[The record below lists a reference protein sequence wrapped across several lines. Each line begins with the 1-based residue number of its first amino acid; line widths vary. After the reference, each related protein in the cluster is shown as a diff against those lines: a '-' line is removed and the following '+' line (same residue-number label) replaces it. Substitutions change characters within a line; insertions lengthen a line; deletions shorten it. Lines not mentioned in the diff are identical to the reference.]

1 MFRSSAPFIA
11 CLTTG
16 LFRWPV
22 LSSQH
27 MYHPQTPEP
36 PCPSKCPYKP
46 LTNSESQ
53 HLQTTSSGRAARTS
67 TSARFRLVCVH
78 GQTPALAGDVDV
90 NKSRPAMSSRL
101 ITIGCLQMGKARRS
115 GNLHLNPFRPIPT
128 LTNPQHGA
136 RPKEASWTI
145 GFPGSSHQQ
154 LLFNLHCAAPQSY
167 CKFFGNGFSVAPV
180 NELYDTDASGY
191 LCPGRSTRVGPNL
204 FYLILPA
211 KKILLCSACRSPK
224 TCKLGLEHTAIVRDT
239 PVATARMP
247 LAV

>member
-1 MFRSSAPFIA
+1 
-11 CLTTG
+11 
-16 LFRWPV
+16 
-22 LSSQH
+22 
-27 MYHPQTPEP
+27 
-36 PCPSKCPYKP
+36 
-46 LTNSESQ
+46 
-53 HLQTTSSGRAARTS
+53 
-67 TSARFRLVCVH
+67 
-78 GQTPALAGDVDV
+78 
-90 NKSRPAMSSRL
+90 MSSRL

-115 GNLHLNPFRPIPT
+115 GNLHLNPFRPTPT

-239 PVATARMP
+239 PVATCKDASCSAT
-247 LAV
+247 LACTVCSVPGRFPPCFGLTFVFHTSERGTQTHLQHSPQSK

>member
-1 MFRSSAPFIA
+1 
-11 CLTTG
+11 
-16 LFRWPV
+16 
-22 LSSQH
+22 
-27 MYHPQTPEP
+27 
-36 PCPSKCPYKP
+36 
-46 LTNSESQ
+46 
-53 HLQTTSSGRAARTS
+53 
-67 TSARFRLVCVH
+67 
-78 GQTPALAGDVDV
+78 
-90 NKSRPAMSSRL
+90 MSSRL

-145 GFPGSSHQQ
+145 GFPGSSHHQ

-167 CKFFGNGFSVAPV
+167 CKFLGNGFSVAPV

-211 KKILLCSACRSPK
+211 KKSCCAQLADPRKPASLGSSTPQLFGTLLSPLQG
-224 TCKLGLEHTAIVRDT
+224 CLLQCDVGLHCLQRAWPFPPCFGLTFVFHTSERGT
-239 PVATARMP
+239 QTHLQHSPQSK
-247 LAV
+247 

>member
-1 MFRSSAPFIA
+1 
-11 CLTTG
+11 
-16 LFRWPV
+16 
-22 LSSQH
+22 
-27 MYHPQTPEP
+27 
-36 PCPSKCPYKP
+36 
-46 LTNSESQ
+46 
-53 HLQTTSSGRAARTS
+53 
-67 TSARFRLVCVH
+67 
-78 GQTPALAGDVDV
+78 
-90 NKSRPAMSSRL
+90 MSSRL
-101 ITIGCLQMGKARRS
+101 ITIGCLQMGKARSS

-145 GFPGSSHQQ
+145 GFPGSSHHQ

-167 CKFFGNGFSVAPV
+167 CKFLGNGFSVAPV

-247 LAV
+247 LAVRRWPALSAACLAVSPVFRSHLRFPHK

>member
-1 MFRSSAPFIA
+1 
-11 CLTTG
+11 
-16 LFRWPV
+16 
-22 LSSQH
+22 
-27 MYHPQTPEP
+27 
-36 PCPSKCPYKP
+36 
-46 LTNSESQ
+46 
-53 HLQTTSSGRAARTS
+53 
-67 TSARFRLVCVH
+67 
-78 GQTPALAGDVDV
+78 
-90 NKSRPAMSSRL
+90 MSSRL

-145 GFPGSSHQQ
+145 GFPGSSHHQ

-167 CKFFGNGFSVAPV
+167 CKFLGNGFSVAPV

-191 LCPGRSTRVGPNL
+191 SCPGRSTRVGPNL

-247 LAV
+247 LAVRRWPALSAACLAVSPRVSVSPSVSTQVSEEPKLTFSTALNPNEGRWVLLTQRQQESLVSNRLASPLKQCEAATLTVTQSRL

>member
-1 MFRSSAPFIA
+1 
-11 CLTTG
+11 
-16 LFRWPV
+16 
-22 LSSQH
+22 
-27 MYHPQTPEP
+27 
-36 PCPSKCPYKP
+36 
-46 LTNSESQ
+46 
-53 HLQTTSSGRAARTS
+53 
-67 TSARFRLVCVH
+67 
-78 GQTPALAGDVDV
+78 
-90 NKSRPAMSSRL
+90 MSSRL

-211 KKILLCSACRSPK
+211 KNPVVLSLQIPENLQAWARAHRNCSGHSCRHYKDASCSATLACTVCSVPGRFPPCFGLTFVFHTSERGTQTHLQHSPQSK
-224 TCKLGLEHTAIVRDT
+224 
-239 PVATARMP
+239 
-247 LAV
+247 

>member
-1 MFRSSAPFIA
+1 
-11 CLTTG
+11 
-16 LFRWPV
+16 
-22 LSSQH
+22 
-27 MYHPQTPEP
+27 
-36 PCPSKCPYKP
+36 
-46 LTNSESQ
+46 
-53 HLQTTSSGRAARTS
+53 
-67 TSARFRLVCVH
+67 
-78 GQTPALAGDVDV
+78 
-90 NKSRPAMSSRL
+90 MSSRL

-115 GNLHLNPFRPIPT
+115 GNLHLNPSGQYQPLQT
-128 LTNPQHGA
+128 LSTERG
-136 RPKEASWTI
+136 RRRLSWTI

-167 CKFFGNGFSVAPV
+167 CKFFGNNFSVAPV

-239 PVATARMP
+239 PVTTARMP
-247 LAV
+247 LAVRRWPALSAACLAVFPRVSVSPSFSTQVCEEPKLTSAQPSIQMRVGGFCSPRDSRNLW